1 MENACVI
8 KIDELRCGTWLLHSH
23 RGVVRYTEACEQLM
37 TAHGDPTSC
46 FVEDG
51 GEVIEV
57 SIGCLST
64 GDPKRG
70 SEPRIR

>member
-1 MENACVI
+1 MI
-8 KIDELRCGTWLLHSH
+8 KIEELCGGMLLLHSH
-23 RGVVRYTEACEQLM
+23 RGIVRYTEACEQLM
-37 TAHGDPTSC
+37 KTHTDNTSC

-57 SIGCLST
+57 SIGCLSM

-70 SEPRIR
+70 SELHIR

>member
-1 MENACVI
+1 MI
-8 KIDELRCGTWLLHSH
+8 KVDELRSGMLLLHSH
-23 RGVVRYTEACEQLM
+23 RGVVKFTEACEQLM
-37 TAHGDPTSC
+37 KAHADPTSC

-51 GEVIEV
+51 GETIEV

-70 SEPRIR
+70 SGLRIR